1 MRGLAYLALWGS
13 RALALRLTLY
23 KTGQSARMLSP
34 RARFLGLVLGAVAG
48 GAPGVSTGAFACGI
62 VSGEA
67 TVQEIAPRGEIVL
80 ADGRHAR
87 FGGLWLSPRAGAAL
101 AERKGRQFEVAT
113 LDRRPDRWGR
123 LVVDL
128 VGRDGQSVALDL
140 ILRGLALVRPEP
152 ETRACEAERLQAEE
166 GARAAGEGVWAN
178 PAAILDSSDQAALA
192 SADGR
197 FALVEGVVRRVGE
210 TRTRV
215 YLDFAGRQ
223 GFSVVIPRKA
233 EAQFRR
239 AGVDLKAL
247 AGQRVLVRGVV
258 DVRFGPRIEIADPL
272 MIEPLDR

>member
-1 MRGLAYLALWGS
+1 MTGSKTSEMAEMRFPAARL
-13 RALALRLTLY
+13 LRLLLAAPAFGL
-23 KTGQSARMLSP
+23 TGAAACGVVS
-34 RARFLGLVLGAVAG
+34 GAV
-48 GAPGVSTGAFACGI
+48 
-62 VSGEA
+62 
-67 TVQEIAPRGEIVL
+67 TVRGIAPRGEIVL

-87 FGGLWLSPRAGAAL
+87 FGGLWLSPEAAIAL
-101 AERKGRQFEVAT
+101 AEREGQPLQLAT
-113 LDRRPDRWGR
+113 LDRKPDRWGR

-128 VGRDGQSVALDL
+128 VDRDGQSVALDL

-166 GARAAGEGVWAN
+166 AARAAGEGVWAS
-178 PAAILDSSDQAALA
+178 PGAILNSADLAALA

-197 FALVEGVVRRVGE
+197 FALVEGVVRRVGGA
-210 TRTRV
+210 RAKD
-215 YLDFAGRQ
+215 YLDFAGRE
-223 GFSVVIPRKA
+223 GFSVVIRKKA

-258 DVRFGPRIEIADPL
+258 DARIGPRIEISDPL